1 MADYYPLVARAVAGL
16 EKNTGEARRALYER
30 ARAAL
35 VAQLRASEPP
45 LAEADITRERLGLE
59 EAIRRIETDIVRQA
73 RRTAGFQPSAPRNL
87 APPPSRPASERGL
100 PERQAPESRMPSQSL
115 PASPVQPLPASPVQ
129 PLPASPVWPSF
140 PQSAPSSSSV
150 GDEAEVARNFEP
162 APQSRPATGKPPFP
176 PTDTPSAFPSDPVP
190 DWTLP
195 GKPANKIAPEDN
207 ASEQSGFAPA
217 PWPDESQDRRQNDW
231 QDTHSDT
238 HRDARGDARQDMQ
251 DARHDAREDEPA
263 GLSRQMPGQE
273 APAFPGY
280 RPHDPEDDAPSSPS
294 LRHYGGLIRLAVI
307 LVLCA
312 GLAGLVY
319 WQRGNIA
326 GLYEAMRAPSAQQ
339 AQPDTPPQQG
349 RPKIA
354 DRIETPAQKDQAAA
368 KASAQRVVLYEEDPN
383 DPQGKRFVGS
393 AIWRVENVAA
403 GPGQAAEIA
412 VRADVEIPERRMT
425 MSLVL
430 RRNTDKT
437 LPASHTIELMFNLP
451 ADFPGGGISNVPGVM
466 MKQAEQT
473 RGTPLVGLAVKVTS
487 GFFLIGLSAVETDMQ
502 RNIQLLKDRA
512 WFDIPIVYANNRRA
526 ILAIERGPP
535 GERAFADAFAFW
547 KQ

>member
-45 LAEADITRERLGLE
+45 LAEADITRERLALE
-59 EAIRRIETDIVRQA
+59 EAIRRIETETVRQA
-73 RRTAGFQPSAPRNL
+73 RGMPAFQPSMTRGPAPT
-87 APPPSRPASERGL
+87 PPSRPASERGL
-100 PERQAPESRMPSQSL
+100 PERQVPESRIPS
-115 PASPVQPLPASPVQ
+115 QPLPASPVQ
-129 PLPASPVWPSF
+129 PLPASPVRPLPASPVRPSF
-140 PQSAPSSSSV
+140 PQSAPPSSPV
-150 GDEAEVARNFEP
+150 GDEAEAARSFEP
-162 APQSRPATGKPPFP
+162 APQSRPASGKPPFP

-195 GKPANKIAPEDN
+195 GKPADKIAPEDN
-207 ASEQSGFAPA
+207 ASEQSEFPPA
-217 PWPDESQDRRQNDW
+217 PWPDESQNRRQNDW

-238 HRDARGDARQDMQ
+238 HRDARRNTH
-251 DARHDAREDEPA
+251 RDAREDESA

-273 APAFPGY
+273 APAFPSY
-280 RPHDPEDDAPSSPS
+280 RPHEPEDDAPSPS
-294 LRHYGGLIRLAVI
+294 LRNYGGLIRLAVI

-312 GLAGLVY
+312 ALAGLVY

-326 GLYEAMRAPSAQQ
+326 GLFEAMRAPSEQQ

-502 RNIQLLKDRA
+502 RNIQLLKERA

-535 GERAFADAFAFW
+535 GERAFTDAFAFW